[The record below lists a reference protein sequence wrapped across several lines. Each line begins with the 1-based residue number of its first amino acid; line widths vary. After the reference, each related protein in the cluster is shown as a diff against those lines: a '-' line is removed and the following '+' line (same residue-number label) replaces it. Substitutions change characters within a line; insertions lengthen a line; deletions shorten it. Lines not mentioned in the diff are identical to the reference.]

1 MAESPP
7 RSVGSAGTAA
17 AAGGHVR
24 GSTLL
29 LAGRL
34 VNVALDFVA
43 QVVIVR
49 YLAQSDYGAFAYGLS
64 VASLTSSTA
73 VLGLD
78 KAAERFL
85 PTFEERGEHSKVVGT
100 VVMTSGAVLTVGLAL
115 VLAAYAMQG
124 ALAGRVVTDEQALSL
139 LLILV
144 FLSPLHAMGS
154 LMTSML
160 AVFANARVIFFRR
173 YILGPVLQLGVVL
186 VVVGVQAGVETFALF
201 YVLASLLG
209 TVITAAVVLAAMR
222 RQAILTKAGTRALQ
236 FPIREVFGFS
246 LPLLVSDLVFVLRS
260 SVAVILLEFHHLTT
274 DVALFRAAVPIARQ
288 NLVVSQSFRLLFT
301 PLAAR
306 LHARG
311 DPIGLNELYWSSAL
325 WIAVLSFPVFALT
338 FSLAGPITVLLYGD
352 RYAGSAPI
360 LAILAVGNYL
370 HGAAGF
376 NGLVLRV
383 YGRVRYI
390 VSVDVVTTLVGLA
403 AMVVLIRE
411 FGPMGAAI
419 GVTGTI
425 LVQTTAYH
433 VGLGLRSDIAVFE
446 WRYWP
451 IYAVIVGSVLGLAL
465 TQWWLAP
472 PLPVGL
478 LLAGLASVAVFVT
491 GRRSLSIGRT
501 FPALLQLPGG
511 RWLFGE

>member
-7 RSVGSAGTAA
+7 SSVSTVGTSG

-64 VASLTSSTA
+64 VASLTSSIA

-78 KAAERFL
+78 KASERFL
-85 PTFEERGEHSKVVGT
+85 PMFEERGEHSKVVGT
-100 VVMTSGAVLTVGLAL
+100 VVMTSSAVLAVGLAI
-115 VLAAYAMQG
+115 VLAVYAMQG

-160 AVFANARVIFFRR
+160 AVFANARVIFLRR

-186 VVVGVQAGVETFALF
+186 VVIGVEAGVEAFALF
-201 YVLASLLG
+201 YVLASLVG
-209 TVITAAVVLAAMR
+209 TTITAAVVLAAMR
-222 RQAILTKAGTRALQ
+222 RQAIQAKAGRGALR

-246 LPLLVSDLVFVLRS
+246 MPLLVSDLVFVLRS

-306 LHARG
+306 LHARR
-311 DPIGLNELYWSSAL
+311 DPTGMNELYWSSAL
-325 WIAVLSFPVFALT
+325 WIAVLSFPVFAVT
-338 FSLAGPITVLLYGD
+338 FSLAEPITVLLYGD

-360 LAILAVGNYL
+360 LAILALGNYF

-390 VSVDVVTTLVGLA
+390 VSVDVVTTVVGLA
-403 AMVVLIRE
+403 AMVALISA
-411 FGPMGAAI
+411 FGPVGAAI

-425 LVQTTAYH
+425 LVQTIAYH
-433 VGLGLRSDIAVFE
+433 VGLGLRSDIVVFE

-451 IYAVIVGSVLGLAL
+451 VYAVIVGSALGLAL

-472 PLPVGL
+472 PLLVGL
-478 LLAGLASVAVFVT
+478 GLAGLASLAVFAT
-491 GRRSLSIGRT
+491 GRRSLTIGRT